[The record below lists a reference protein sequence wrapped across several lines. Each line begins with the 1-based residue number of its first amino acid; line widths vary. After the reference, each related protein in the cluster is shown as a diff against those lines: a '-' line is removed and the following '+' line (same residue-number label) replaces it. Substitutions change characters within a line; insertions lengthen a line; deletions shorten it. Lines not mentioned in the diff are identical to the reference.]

1 MSHLLPAYTTVSF
14 RMSRSVRE
22 RALIFLLAIGTFLGT
37 RPCQAQ
43 DAAPLPEN
51 RYTTHATLY
60 AAGRPCLYETYLS
73 TSTYTGP
80 HLSILNET
88 LRKTHWLDGRI
99 TTQSILDGFFCY
111 TSNRAGNSDELGGKI
126 NYSIGW
132 HYNWVVGGRLRL
144 MAGGEVHAGLG
155 AIYIYRNCNNPVQG

>member
-51 RYTTHATLY
+51 RYTTHATLFG
-60 AAGRPCLYETYLS
+60 AGRTSLYETYLS
-73 TSTYTGP
+73 PSTYTGP
-80 HLSILNET
+80 HLSILHET

-99 TTQSILDGFFCY
+99 TTQSILDGFFLLY
-111 TSNRAGNSDELGGKI
+111 LQPGRKLRRTGGQDKLFHRLALQLGRRRTVAIDGRRR
-126 NYSIGW
+126 SPCRT
-132 HYNWVVGGRLRL
+132 GGDLQQ
-144 MAGGEVHAGLG
+144 
-155 AIYIYRNCNNPVQG
+155 P